1 MKFLNALIIFMLF
14 SLATFAKPL
23 DSLRL
28 ELREGKKMI
37 VHRAVAGEKIADIA
51 DKYGMDA
58 NIIMSSNPLIQGEVK
73 PGQLVRIPVN
83 TEKYGEVQVQNV
95 LPVSNTRLPLATSLP
110 PPAEKTS
117 AGKTVFQVTKE
128 PELAVNENVVEPV
141 LPDSRKENEKRDN
154 ERKEITNPEPVI
166 APPPIIVEKPLTPIE
181 DQRPSKKA
189 TNKVKEFQVYVVGS
203 SQTIQQLAASIQQDP
218 EYLMEVNE
226 LSSPNLW
233 KGQKLLIPKGSAPLQ
248 TPEPKLSAAQRS
260 EKRDSSAAAIKN
272 MWHDVKADAPM
283 SKTEKA
289 DSIAMVESLNQ
300 TNAIQTPQK
309 EEPKLVSKN
318 DTEIEQEE
326 FKEVKKEKPEYKVAS
341 SVQSSHHE
349 VEDREIDTSI
359 VKHYGRID
367 EAGVKI
373 ENDFSLYENN
383 IVTYSVVD
391 FRDQRIVVDEWAE
404 NAADS
409 NALYIT
415 PTSNKQGTGD
425 KYFSHVVKKGET
437 LYTIAKKYGVT
448 QSDLVNWNA
457 LLQYRL
463 REGQELVVNENRGNL
478 SYYERSLPA
487 RINKKDFEVDQVF
500 QSGIAY
506 YNPKAKLK
514 GVLLNNAAKGTW
526 VQIKNDDYFDY
537 AYVQVYGPLP
547 KNAPKDC
554 VVMLDDKT
562 ALKLNVSSPK
572 SNVRVIFGE
581 IKKQ

>member
-14 SLATFAKPL
+14 SLATLAKPL

-51 DKYGMDA
+51 NKYGMDA
-58 NIIMSSNPLIQGEVK
+58 NIIISSNPLIQGEVK
-73 PGQLVRIPVN
+73 PGQLVRIPLN

-128 PELAVNENVVEPV
+128 PELAVNENLVEPV
-141 LPDSRKENEKRDN
+141 LPDSRNEN
-154 ERKEITNPEPVI
+154 ERKENERKETTNTEPVI

-181 DQRPSKKA
+181 DQKPSKMA
-189 TNKVKEFQVYVVGS
+189 TNKVKEFQFYVVGS

-233 KGQKLLIPKGSAPLQ
+233 KGQKLLIPKGSAPMQ

-260 EKRDSSAAAIKN
+260 EKRDSSAAAIKS
-272 MWHDVKADAPM
+272 MWHDVKADAPL
-283 SKTEKA
+283 SKTEKV

-300 TNAIQTPQK
+300 TNAIETPQK
-309 EEPKLVSKN
+309 EKPNLVSKN

-349 VEDREIDTSI
+349 VEDKEIDTTI

-425 KYFSHVVKKGET
+425 KYFTHVVKNGET

-448 QSDLVNWNA
+448 QSDLANWNA

-463 REGQELVVNENRGNL
+463 REGQELVVNESRGNL

-487 RINKKDFEVDQVF
+487 RINKKDFEVDQVY

-514 GVLLNNAAKGTW
+514 GVLLNNVPKGTW

-537 AYVQVYGPLP
+537 AYVRVYGPLP

-554 VVMLDDKT
+554 VVMLDDNT
-562 ALKLNVSSPK
+562 AFKLNVSSPK